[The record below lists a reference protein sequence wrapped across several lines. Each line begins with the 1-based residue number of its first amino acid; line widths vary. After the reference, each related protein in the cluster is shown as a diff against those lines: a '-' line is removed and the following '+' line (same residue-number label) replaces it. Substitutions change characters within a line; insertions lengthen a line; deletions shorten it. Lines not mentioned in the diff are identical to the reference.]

1 MRIMRKQHLIL
12 ALLAICKNFMYC
24 TASMGIASLSSLKSN
39 SKLSGVPQCKT
50 ADDINPPFCKLEQL
64 ESEVLLDL
72 CKSVGYNHHIPNPTR
87 EETVT
92 IASMCQMMKEEM
104 DNALT
109 YIDDD
114 EKEAAR
120 NDMIKTVQSDS
131 SQHYDKYLKS
141 PEYRSL
147 SSNINGNT
155 CYNKDG
161 TQNTTCMSIM
171 ITEKLHQDYLEEM
184 EDKSISYN
192 LNGVR
197 TFGNFFRRQSRTDRI
212 AHIMTKNGID
222 GTKKRAVVRKF
233 LLEKLKED
241 DVSSLEI
248 SKEGKLTPEE
258 IARLPEWKDNEL
270 LPEMRKK
277 LSINVFQ
284 DDGETIPAT
293 WNDKKQRWVKLSASD
308 YKDYR
313 IDADDINEYIR
324 KAIRYEYIVRISW
337 EREQSILVG
346 FNMEDDPIVVAH
358 EVVNEYKLDE
368 KHSTSIANL
377 MQKRI
382 RVSGILPVLISSV
395 NSERERK
402 AVLDV
407 LKFGNDDQ
415 IQAVIDAGLATKMD
429 ELLSSPDDIMKR
441 DACTMLSIIG
451 RFTMCISSFI
461 SPHTLTSIIINMSS
475 GR

>member
-1 MRIMRKQHLIL
+1 
-12 ALLAICKNFMYC
+12 
-24 TASMGIASLSSLKSN
+24 
-39 SKLSGVPQCKT
+39 
-50 ADDINPPFCKLEQL
+50 
-64 ESEVLLDL
+64 
-72 CKSVGYNHHIPNPTR
+72 
-87 EETVT
+87 
-92 IASMCQMMKEEM
+92 
-104 DNALT
+104 
-109 YIDDD
+109 
-114 EKEAAR
+114 
-120 NDMIKTVQSDS
+120 
-131 SQHYDKYLKS
+131 
-141 PEYRSL
+141 
-147 SSNINGNT
+147 
-155 CYNKDG
+155 
-161 TQNTTCMSIM
+161 MSIM

-184 EDKSISYN
+184 EDESISYN

-222 GTKKRAVVRKF
+222 GTKKRAVVHKF

-241 DVSSLEI
+241 DVSSLDI

-293 WNDKKQRWVKLSASD
+293 WNDKKQRWVKLSA
-308 YKDYR
+308 KDYR

-346 FNMEDDPIVVAH
+346 FNIEDDPIVVAH
-358 EVVNEYKLDE
+358 VVVNEYKLDE

-451 RFTMCISSFI
+451 RFVKCTLFSFI